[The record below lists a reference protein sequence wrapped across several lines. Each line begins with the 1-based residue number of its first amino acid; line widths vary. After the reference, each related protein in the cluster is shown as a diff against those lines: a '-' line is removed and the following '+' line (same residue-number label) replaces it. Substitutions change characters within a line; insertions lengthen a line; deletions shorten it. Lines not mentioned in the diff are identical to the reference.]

1 MSYRIAVIEGDGIG
15 KEVIPEG
22 IRMLDVVASRFD
34 FGMQFTH
41 FDWSCETYHST
52 GRMMPE
58 DGLDQLRDFDAIFL
72 GAVGFPGVPDLSLIH
87 I

>member
-34 FGMQFTH
+34 FGMQFS
-41 FDWSCETYHST
+41 F
-52 GRMMPE
+52 
-58 DGLDQLRDFDAIFL
+58 
-72 GAVGFPGVPDLSLIH
+72 
-87 I
+87 